1 MQPKGTICE
10 KIKMS
15 QCKVMQEKKKNIDI
29 PLKSV
34 LQKKDKIQYIYKHG
48 IYVLRQNIKVVQDST
63 ATKFKLTSSYESYV
77 FRKQEFS

>member
-1 MQPKGTICE
+1 VQGNARKE
-10 KIKMS
+10 
-15 QCKVMQEKKKNIDI
+15 KNIDI

-77 FRKQEFS
+77 FKKQEFS